1 MRHNTD
7 LRKSEN
13 VTTPNRIIIDNGKE
27 YSLSHNFGIWII
39 YQLKRKD
46 ITQRDIARDVG
57 VKYQF
62 VSQVIYG
69 LRTSA
74 RTQKAIALALGYE
87 SWGELMSR
95 FVAHSAA

>member
-1 MRHNTD
+1 MRHNTE

-13 VTTPNRIIIDNGKE
+13 NAPKHVISDNGKE
-27 YSLSHNFGIWII
+27 YISPNLEQASWII
-39 YQLKRKD
+39 YQFKRKG

-57 VKYQF
+57 VTPQI

-74 RTQKAIALALGYE
+74 QIKRAIAGALGYE